1 MARNLYPIQALEEVE
16 EAMDTLILEEVPPM
30 ERTWNIYEESSSEEE
45 GDEYEEVEPP
55 KDEYDFDNL
64 LKSFNHV
71 PNHEPKCLLKVIDT
85 LKDYG
90 QTLKEQELE
99 IKSLKKQLKCRII
112 SLEKTVAVQHRN
124 MEALQRG
131 FQGHEGRLKKIEDT
145 TSPRTYK
152 LEAALAHMVKSNMQ
166 EAPKTLSLDDQ
177 KLEEL
182 KQEVLSTYTPELLC
196 LAVKKESSQLSPV
209 DQMIHLAK
217 RADRLSQIK
226 RYYEPSS
233 NFCMEPVPLSPDV
246 IDSLKSLPSATHQ
259 KRIQGFWQDIVR
271 IYNEDHVLCTQFE
284 VESILFSKGTY
295 GEKRNQL
302 AEFLLSGQKLQEG
315 LKSSKKTSF
324 ARAMSFRKKDKISKS
339 FSHWDITDIPE

>member
-16 EAMDTLILEEVPPM
+16 EAMDTLNLEEVPPM
-30 ERTWNIYEESSSEEE
+30 KRTWNLSEESSSDEE
-45 GDEYEEVEPP
+45 GDEYEAVEPP
-55 KDEYDFDNL
+55 EEEDDFDNL
-64 LKSFNHV
+64 LKSFI
-71 PNHEPKCLLKVIDT
+71 HEPKCLLKVICT
-85 LKDYG
+85 LRDYG
-90 QTLKEQELE
+90 QTLMEHNLELKNMNKELNC
-99 IKSLKKQLKCRII
+99 KII
-112 SLEKTVAVQHRN
+112 SLEQTVAVQQRN
-124 MEALQRG
+124 MEALQRWY
-131 FQGHEGRLKKIEDT
+131 QGQEGRLKKFEDT
-145 TSPRTYK
+145 TIPRTYK
-152 LEAALAHMVKSNMQ
+152 LEAAMAHLVKSNMQ
-166 EAPKTLSLDDQ
+166 QAPKTLSLDDL

-182 KQEVLSTYTPELLC
+182 KQQVLSTYTPELLC

-233 NFCMEPVPLSPDV
+233 KVCLEPEPLSPDV